1 VRLKQLIILIL
12 FLFPPLLT
20 CPAFPQAAGNFS
32 VVIAENTLSV
42 RAEKVALQTILLE
55 FVAQGITV
63 RIDPAINPLVSA
75 SFSKRPIEQAL
86 ESLLKPASYSLLWES
101 RKQNGDSPV
110 MQLAEIQV
118 FQTGSMDQMQTLK
131 RKHEVNITKTSEG
144 IFYVK
149 DELLLYIPSEKILT
163 ELQQLIRTYDAVL
176 VEHKGLPGPVRIILP
191 PNSDVFAIA
200 REIKNRLGLE
210 ISQPHYAYPIQ
221 SPVLHPVDSTVQNG
235 IDPGYYSPT
244 DNNTPIAILD
254 SGLAADAS
262 LEKFVLSSLDVMA
275 PTAPISDTLGHGTQM
290 ALIATGVVKPYGFAD
305 DNDSYIPIIPIR
317 AFDDN
322 GFTTD
327 LMILDAINFALEN
340 NARILSLSWGS
351 ETKSDFMER
360 TLSYANDMGLI
371 IVASAGNEPTGRP
384 VYPAAYPS
392 VIGIGALEPHGKTWE
407 NSNFGN
413 FVTLYAPGFALLPV
427 GYKGDPGVYAGTS
440 ISAAFVANTL
450 AGFLSK
456 NPAATPQEI
465 RNFLQTKFNG
475 S

>member
-1 VRLKQLIILIL
+1 
-12 FLFPPLLT
+12 
-20 CPAFPQAAGNFS
+20 
-32 VVIAENTLSV
+32 
-42 RAEKVALQTILLE
+42 
-55 FVAQGITV
+55 
-63 RIDPAINPLVSA
+63 
-75 SFSKRPIEQAL
+75 
-86 ESLLKPASYSLLWES
+86 
-101 RKQNGDSPV
+101 
-110 MQLAEIQV
+110 
-118 FQTGSMDQMQTLK
+118 
-131 RKHEVNITKTSEG
+131 
-144 IFYVK
+144 
-149 DELLLYIPSEKILT
+149 
-163 ELQQLIRTYDAVL
+163 
-176 VEHKGLPGPVRIILP
+176 
-191 PNSDVFAIA
+191 
-200 REIKNRLGLE
+200 
-210 ISQPHYAYPIQ
+210 
-221 SPVLHPVDSTVQNG
+221 
-235 IDPGYYSPT
+235 PGYYSPT

-290 ALIATGVVKPYGFAD
+290 ALIATGVVKPYGFVD